1 MKKPNTLPQEVV
13 DLLMPRL
20 SDEFNASYLYRSI
33 SNWCQTNGY
42 KIASAY
48 FAKESADELTHAAKL
63 EKFLVDWN
71 VSFDLPKI
79 PSPEYEFASLVEVIE
94 KAYGIEYKLYEDYED
109 TSLKL
114 FKMDLCA
121 FDLLQFFRDVQVK
134 SVAEYSDMLN
144 ILEGVEPTKMNL
156 LLLEETLFA

>member
-1 MKKPNTLPQEVV
+1 MKKPKVLPAEVV
-13 DLLMPRL
+13 DMLMPRL
-20 SDEFNASYLYRSI
+20 SDEFNASYFYRSL
-33 SNWCQTNGY
+33 SHWCQGNGY
-42 KIASAY
+42 KIAAEY
-48 FAKESADELTHAAKL
+48 FAKESTDELSHAAKL

-71 VSFDLPKI
+71 VAIELPPI
-79 PSPEYEFASLVEVIE
+79 PSPVYEFSSLAEGIGS
-94 KAYGIEYKLYEDYED
+94 AYGIEYKLYEDYED

-114 FKMDLCA
+114 FKIDLCA

-144 ILEGVEPTKMNL
+144 IIEGVEPTKINL